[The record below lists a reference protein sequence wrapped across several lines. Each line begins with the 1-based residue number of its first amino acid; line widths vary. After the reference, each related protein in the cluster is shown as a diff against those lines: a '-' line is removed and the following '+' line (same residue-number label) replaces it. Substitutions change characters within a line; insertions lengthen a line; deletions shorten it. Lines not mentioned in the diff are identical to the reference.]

1 MDIVLRAVVIYA
13 FLWLVIRALGKRELS
28 EFTAFELVLL
38 FVVGDLVQ
46 QSVTQN
52 DTSISAAILAVSTI
66 AVLIVGQSYLAF
78 RWPRARKVLEGLPVV
93 LVRDGAIVK
102 EALKLERVSQD
113 ELVEQARGH
122 GIADLSRVRLAV
134 LEADG
139 KVSFLA
145 VDAKDSE
152 EGPQDHRA
160 V

>member
-1 MDIVLRAVVIYA
+1 VDIVVRALVIYA

-52 DTSISAAILAVSTI
+52 DTSISAAILAVSTL
-66 AVLIVGQSYLAF
+66 AVLIVAQSYIAF
-78 RWPRARKVLEGLPVV
+78 RWPRSRKVLEGVPVV
-93 LVRDGAIVK
+93 VVRDGTMVE

-113 ELVEQARGH
+113 ELIEQARGH
-122 GIADLSRVRLAV
+122 GIADLSRVRVAV

-139 KVSFLA
+139 KVSFLS
-145 VDAKDSE
+145 VDGEDSG
-152 EGPQDHRA
+152 EGPQEHRA